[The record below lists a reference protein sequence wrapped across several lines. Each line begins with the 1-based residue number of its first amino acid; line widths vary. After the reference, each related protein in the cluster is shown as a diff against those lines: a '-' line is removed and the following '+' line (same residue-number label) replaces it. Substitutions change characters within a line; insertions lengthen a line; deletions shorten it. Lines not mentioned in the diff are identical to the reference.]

1 METANLTTCL
11 STRLQEGMKQWTW
24 NPMRK
29 KSCYGPAPDIRG
41 TVNAYWIEK
50 REARLKRQASSRK
63 QQASRKK
70 EFDKPIDLWDKVI

>member
-1 METANLTTCL
+1 
-11 STRLQEGMKQWTW
+11 
-24 NPMRK
+24 MRK
-29 KSCYGPAPDIRG
+29 PGSPDHSVRG
-41 TVNAYWIEK
+41 TAHGYWIQR